1 MGDGVVSHV
10 ALTFEFIR
18 RELRERFS
26 GSFAGMF
33 WAIFQPA
40 LQLAIYAFVFVKVF
54 HAKVPGADAPGYV
67 SFLAVA
73 LWPWNAFSD
82 ATLQA
87 TRTLQDNAA
96 LIGKVAVPRALLV
109 FARVCASFLIQM
121 LGFLVIVVALSFWDD
136 HVRLLTG
143 LLPALLLYLPLF
155 ALALGFSFAFA
166 ALQVFVRD
174 LIQLLGQ
181 SLPLLMYCA
190 PVFFDRS
197 IMPVGFQSWLSLN
210 PFTFYAEGFRAIVLD
225 HGSIT
230 LAGLATAV
238 AVALVALL
246 AGFALFRRLDRH
258 FEDFL

>member
-1 MGDGVVSHV
+1 VTRI
-10 ALTFEFIR
+10 ALTSEFVR
-18 RELRERFS
+18 RDLRERFS
-26 GSFAGMF
+26 GSFAGIF
-33 WAIFQPA
+33 WAVFQPA
-40 LQLAIYAFVFVKVF
+40 LQLGIYAFVFVKVF
-54 HAKVPGADAPGYV
+54 HAKVPGADSPGYL

-109 FARVCASFLIQM
+109 FARVCASFFIQM
-121 LGFLVIVVALSFWDD
+121 LGFIVIVIVLSFWDA
-136 HVRLLTG
+136 HIRLTTG

-155 ALALGFSFAFA
+155 ALTLGFSFAFA

-197 IMPVGFQSWLSLN
+197 ILPVSFQPWLSLN
-210 PFTFYAEGFRAIVLD
+210 PFTFYAEGFRALVLG

-230 LAGLATAV
+230 WMGVIAAV
-238 AVALVALL
+238 AVSLVALL
-246 AGFALFRRLDRH
+246 AGLALFRRLDRH